1 MATRTFVLAACVLLI
16 LGLGFLTV
24 KVAIDD
30 GVTVLTVFSLAL
42 LGLLGTGV
50 LGALFEQGPP
60 SDD

>member
-1 MATRTFVLAACVLLI
+1 MATRTFVLTASLGMILL
-16 LGLGFLTV
+16 LAYLTV
-24 KVAIDD
+24 KVAVDD

-50 LGALFEQGPP
+50 LGALFAQGPP

>member
-1 MATRTFVLAACVLLI
+1 MATRTFVLAASLGMILL
-16 LGLGFLTV
+16 LAFLTV

-30 GVTVLTVFSLAL
+30 GVTVLTIFSLAL
-42 LGLLGTGV
+42 LALLGTGV